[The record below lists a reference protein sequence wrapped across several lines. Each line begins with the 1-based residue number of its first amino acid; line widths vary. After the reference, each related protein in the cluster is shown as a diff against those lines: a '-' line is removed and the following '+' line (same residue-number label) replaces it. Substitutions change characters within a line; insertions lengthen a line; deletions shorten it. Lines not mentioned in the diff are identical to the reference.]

1 MRHINVALPI
11 LILISTILYSE
22 VSIAKDMSIERKNY
36 KELGEPVGPYVHA
49 VKHTNTLYL
58 SGLTA
63 FGSSAQKEGIGNQ
76 VKEIFKQINTIA
88 KAENSS
94 LENIIKVTIFVTDLS
109 QINEFREAL
118 FDVYGKN
125 IPASSLVHVAGLF
138 SPDLKIEI
146 EAIIGL

>member
-1 MRHINVALPI
+1 MRHINIALPI
-11 LILISTILYSE
+11 LMLISTILYSQA
-22 VSIAKDMSIERKNY
+22 SIGKDMSIERKNY
-36 KELGEPVGPYVHA
+36 KELSDPVGPYVHA
-49 VKHTNTLYL
+49 VKHANTLYL

-63 FGSSAQKEGIGNQ
+63 FGSSAQKKGIGNQ

-88 KAENSS
+88 EAEDSG

-109 QINEFREAL
+109 QINELREAL
-118 FDVYGKN
+118 FDAYGED

-138 SPDLKIEI
+138 SPDLKIEV